1 MYGIELPGVASNF
14 DFVRKHDA
22 LRILHNFFYILSICI
37 IHEYRCNKNQILFI
51 ILKRRLG

>member
-37 IHEYRCNKNQILFI
+37 NVLYTSIGAIKIKFFS
-51 ILKRRLG
+51 